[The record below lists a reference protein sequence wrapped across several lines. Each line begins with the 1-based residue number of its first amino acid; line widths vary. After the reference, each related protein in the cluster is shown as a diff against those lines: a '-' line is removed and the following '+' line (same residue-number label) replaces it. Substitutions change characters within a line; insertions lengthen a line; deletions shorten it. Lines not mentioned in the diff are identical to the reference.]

1 MANGYG
7 KADLSTAE
15 GRRAYGLA
23 QGAQQNL
30 AYRGTKG
37 RQNLGVSRKEYQ
49 KATGQGGTM
58 KIPLG
63 GFGGRGGADL
73 EALAREDYERQL
85 ALMDKAA
92 EMGAGYSSDNTLGTT
107 DIDYENKMIT
117 ERLSPE
123 LQAEYDALLA
133 RSAAGRD
140 RIAAMG
146 DDPYALQMYLYNQNA
161 DLRAGEAD
169 ALRNMTM
176 ESLQAKGM
184 LGSTGGSELYGSVED
199 SIAQADT
206 DAFNQAMM
214 QSQQLLD
221 MERARQQGDLATA
234 TALGLKQIPYIQA
247 GTQQGASI
255 PIKNVEGVS
264 GASRN
269 IFGVQAAESMGSSK
283 RKKGIWDSLLGG
295 GTGGGLLGGLFGF

>member
-1 MANGYG
+1 MAIGSKYN
-7 KADLSTAE
+7 KAQLNQAKF
-15 GRRAYGLA
+15 
-23 QGAQQNL
+23 GAN
-30 AYRGTKG
+30 RT
-37 RQNLGVSRKEYQ
+37 V
-49 KATGQGGTM
+49 TG
-58 KIPLG
+58 
-63 GFGGRGGADL
+63 GGRGGRGNVGENKEYRKFMSRNNPTQTMSFPFPMGGGGGADI
-73 EALAREDYERQL
+73 EGLARENYERQL

-123 LQAEYDALLA
+123 LQAEYDALLQ

-169 ALRNMTM
+169 NLRNMTM

-199 SIAQADT
+199 SIAAADT

-221 MERARQQGDLATA
+221 MERARQQGDLASA

-255 PIKNVEGVS
+255 PIKNISGVS
-264 GASRN
+264 NASNMIYGA
-269 IFGVQAAESMGSSK
+269 AAGTAMGDAK
-283 RKKGIWDSLLGG
+283 KKKGIWDSLLGG
-295 GTGGGLLGGLFGF
+295 GTGGGLLGGLLGF